1 VGTVM
6 ASDEVTDDIAH
17 VEMQRQDM
25 EKEAGLAAACTMS
38 LRKLQEILQ
47 REQQV
52 LLVNPGSPEQA
63 ANVEA
68 VSVEIERVKG
78 LAGLKHRGQSSKKAQ
93 ARQPRRPWR
102 NNAPQDASQKPHK
115 PRGRRNMRR
124 RGR

>member
-25 EKEAGLAAACTMS
+25 EKETGLAAACATS

-47 REQQV
+47 REQQA
-52 LLVNPGSPEQA
+52 LQANPGSPEQA

-68 VSVEIERVKG
+68 VTVEIERVKG
-78 LAGLKHRGQSSKKAQ
+78 LAGLTRRGQNPKKAQ
-93 ARQPRRPWR
+93 ARPARGSWR
-102 NNAPQDASQKPHK
+102 GNAPQDPSQKPHK
-115 PRGRRNMRR
+115 PRGRRMMRR